1 MKSEIVTG
9 PYGSASE
16 VVLRALRHLE
26 ERQIKLNSL
35 RLIWLTKQKVKP
47 LACRQLMTHLN
58 CFVLN
63 VKN

>member
-1 MKSEIVTG
+1 M
-9 PYGSASE
+9 
-16 VVLRALRHLE
+16 VLRALRHLE